1 VVAHIRDPLMNP
13 AATQLSPIRLT
24 HFRVVPEIVVIGT
37 STGGPDAL
45 QDLLPQ
51 LPADLPVGVVI
62 VQHMPP
68 GFTGPLAKRL
78 NTISPIEVR
87 EAEHGD
93 FVQAGKVYIAPAGRH
108 ITVAKH
114 GTNRELKT
122 MIYLSDHP
130 LGTLHR
136 PSADVMMASVAEV
149 FGQYSCGIILTGM
162 GNDGLMGMTA
172 IRDAGGITIGQDQA
186 SSAVYGMPRVCAESG
201 ILQGI
206 IPLSQMTAQILHALR
221 YTQKLERYGVGKSLG
236 AR

>member
-1 VVAHIRDPLMNP
+1 MSDDPHHGGAHVCEPPMNS
-13 AATQLSPIRLT
+13 ATTHLSPTRLT
-24 HFRVVPEIVVIGT
+24 HFRVVPEIVAIGT

-51 LPADLPVGVVI
+51 LPADLPVGVMI

-93 FVQAGKVYIAPAGRH
+93 FVEAGKVYIAPAGRH
-108 ITVAKH
+108 ITLAKH
-114 GTNRELKT
+114 ATNRELKT
-122 MIYLSDHP
+122 MICLSDHP
-130 LGTLHR
+130 FGSLHR

-162 GNDGLMGMTA
+162 GNDGLKGMTA
-172 IRDAGGITIGQDQA
+172 IHAAGGITIGQDQA

-201 ILQGI
+201 ILHGV
-206 IPLSQMTAQILHALR
+206 IPLSQMTAQILRALR
-221 YTQKLERYGVGKSLG
+221 YTEKL
-236 AR
+236 

>member
-1 VVAHIRDPLMNP
+1 MQHQSAW
-13 AATQLSPIRLT
+13 SPGRNDLQRAEFAGRST
-24 HFRVVPEIVVIGT
+24 HSRVVPEIVAIGT

-51 LPADLPVGVVI
+51 LPADLPVGVMI

-93 FVQAGKVYIAPAGRH
+93 FVEAGRAYIAPAGRH

-122 MIYLSDHP
+122 MICLSDHP

-149 FGQYSCGIILTGM
+149 FGQDSCGIILTGK
-162 GNDGLMGMTA
+162 GNDGTMGMTA
-172 IRDAGGITIGQDQA
+172 IRDAGGITIGQDRA
-186 SSAVYGMPRVCAESG
+186 SSAVYGM
-201 ILQGI
+201 
-206 IPLSQMTAQILHALR
+206 
-221 YTQKLERYGVGKSLG
+221 
-236 AR
+236 

>member
-1 VVAHIRDPLMNP
+1 MNS
-13 AATQLSPIRLT
+13 ATTSLIPIRLT
-24 HFRVVPEIVVIGT
+24 DFRVVPEIVAIGT

-51 LPADLPVGVVI
+51 LPADLPVGVMI

-93 FVQAGKVYIAPAGRH
+93 FVEAGRVYIAPAGRH

-122 MIYLSDHP
+122 MICLSDHP

-149 FGQYSCGIILTGM
+149 FGQYSCGFILTGM

-186 SSAVYGMPRVCAESG
+186 SSAVYGMPRVCAEEG
-201 ILQGI
+201 ILQWI
-206 IPLSQMTAQILHALR
+206 LPLSQMKSRILQALR
-221 YTQKLERYGVGKSLG
+221 YTEKVGGNGNANSFCP
-236 AR
+236 

>member
-1 VVAHIRDPLMNP
+1 MNSP
-13 AATQLSPIRLT
+13 ATHLSPIRLM
-24 HFRVVPEIVVIGT
+24 HLRVVPEIVAIGT

-51 LPADLPVGVVI
+51 LPADLPVGVMI

-78 NTISPIEVR
+78 NTLSPIEVR

-93 FVQAGKVYIAPAGRH
+93 FVEAGRVYIAPAGRH

-114 GTNRELKT
+114 GTHRELKT
-122 MIYLSDHP
+122 MICLSDHP

-136 PSADVMMASVAEV
+136 PSADVMMASIAEV

-172 IRDAGGITIGQDQA
+172 IRNAGGITIGQDQA
-186 SSAVYGMPRVCAESG
+186 SSAVYGMPRVCAEEG
-201 ILQGI
+201 ILQWI
-206 IPLSQMTAQILHALR
+206 LPLSQMKSRILQALR
-221 YTQKLERYGVGKSLG
+221 YTEKNGGNGS
-236 AR
+236 ANSFCP

>member
-1 VVAHIRDPLMNP
+1 MNSP
-13 AATQLSPIRLT
+13 ATHLSPIRLT
-24 HFRVVPEIVVIGT
+24 HLRVVPEIVAIGT

-51 LPADLPVGVVI
+51 LPADLPVGIMI

-78 NTISPIEVR
+78 NAISPIEVR

-93 FVQAGKVYIAPAGRH
+93 FVEAGRVYIAPAGRH

-122 MIYLSDHP
+122 MICLSDHP

-186 SSAVYGMPRVCAESG
+186 SSAVYGMPRVCAEEG
-201 ILQGI
+201 ILQWI
-206 IPLSQMTAQILHALR
+206 LPLSQMKSRILQALR
-221 YTQKLERYGVGKSLG
+221 YTEKNGGDGS
-236 AR
+236 ANSFCP